1 MWSKLSL
8 RYFVGISFVMPF
20 AEGMF
25 DLVAILLV
33 STHGGTP
40 FDLGILQVLT
50 LLPALLLSPLAGS
63 FMDRGGSVRIALIG
77 NAGRLA
83 VCVALLLLSASGRW
97 SYGAF
102 YAVVALYYLFWY
114 TSVASFDALLKTL
127 LAREHNLQGVSIT
140 QGIFQAGLLTSA
152 LATGVLAARAG
163 LSWTIAAI
171 ALLLAIC
178 LTGLVKLAAVVRAEA
193 APVAVSTGAS
203 HLAELRAG
211 FAYLL
216 RHREVLALGV
226 VGACVP
232 PFFQAVN
239 VLIAPFTFGVLH
251 GSAITLGAIDSAAG
265 IGSFAAA
272 GLCLLAPRDDRRRY
286 LYLIGAVVLLALC
299 VLLFAATRSALSA
312 FVCYAAVGVWIGT
325 VKILSKS
332 LLYDTV
338 DERYVGRVVG
348 TLATLSL
355 VLGIVVS
362 LAVGIVANRDLAL
375 AYRGLAGALVLPLAF
390 ALLAFRHR
398 TTSAPEPDPVPVT
411 SG

>member
-63 FMDRGGSVRIALIG
+63 LMDRGGSVRIAVVG

-83 VCVALLLLSASGRW
+83 VCAALLLLSASGRW
-97 SYGAF
+97 SYAAF

-114 TSVASFDALLKTL
+114 TSVSSFDALLRTL

-152 LATGVLAARAG
+152 LVTGVLAARAG
-163 LSWTIAAI
+163 LSWTIAVI
-171 ALLLAIC
+171 ALLLALC
-178 LTGLVKLAAVVRAEA
+178 LAALVKLAAVVRAEA
-193 APVAVSTGAS
+193 PALSGESNAS
-203 HLAELRAG
+203 HLRELRDG
-211 FAYLL
+211 FAYLA

-251 GSAITLGAIDSAAG
+251 GSPITLGAIDSAAG

-286 LYLIGAVVLLALC
+286 LYLIAAVVLLALC
-299 VLLFAATRSALSA
+299 VLLFAAARSAPAA
-312 FVCYAAVGVWIGT
+312 FVCYAALGVWIGT

-338 DERYVGRVVG
+338 DERYVGRVVS

-355 VLGIVVS
+355 LLGIVVS
-362 LAVGIVANRDLAL
+362 LGVGIIANRDLAL
-375 AYRGLAGALVLPLAF
+375 AYRGLAGALALPLAF
-390 ALLAFRHR
+390 ALLAFRQR
-398 TTSAPEPDPVPVT
+398 AASAAEPERVPLT
-411 SG
+411 PA